1 MQALDFSRSFVTF
14 TTFERAN
21 NARIQVEARCLWT
34 DVAQGA
40 TEELFLIASCKSE
53 YTYAKDNL
61 FQHPNYDFCG
71 VFNEQQFCILR
82 THASAADD
90 KPEVN
95 LVANRFDHVSCHIV
109 CAEAELLSTTE
120 QGVAA
125 TLAGKRLAA
134 ATEIES
140 EDGRLRCRLEYPVKT
155 MNANDIEWMY
165 QIDTGPVPYPTWSS
179 GCELIAGRFELAYV
193 AWNAPH
199 FADFVIQRPTELGAG
214 IATPHYSGIVSVP
227 ARNELFALD

>member
-1 MQALDFSRSFVTF
+1 MPVDGCFRAPPRSSSSSRP
-14 TTFERAN
+14 A
-21 NARIQVEARCLWT
+21 
-34 DVAQGA
+34 
-40 TEELFLIASCKSE
+40 SE